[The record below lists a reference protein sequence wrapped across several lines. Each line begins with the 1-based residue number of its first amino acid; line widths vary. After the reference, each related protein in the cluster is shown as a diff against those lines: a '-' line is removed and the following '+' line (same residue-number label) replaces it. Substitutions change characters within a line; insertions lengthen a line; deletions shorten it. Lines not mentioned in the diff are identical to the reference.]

1 MSDTAIVI
9 AVAYTIAVV
18 LGSVVSL
25 GVYRSTRR
33 RDAGEVDVG
42 RWSRRETGWFVVVL
56 VGLFGLFL
64 GTIFLVPYGETAGPR
79 KQVVRVT
86 GVQFAW
92 AIQPQSVQTGVP
104 VEFLATSRDVSHAF
118 GIYDDERRLV
128 LQAQVTPGRTQ
139 KVVHTFTKPGK
150 YEVLCL
156 EFCGLKHHEML
167 STLRVTAG

>member
-1 MSDTAIVI
+1 MSDTATVI

-18 LGSVVSL
+18 LGSVVAL
-25 GVYRSTRR
+25 GVYRSTRLA
-33 RDAGEVDVG
+33 DAGDVEVG

-56 VGLFGLFL
+56 VGLFVLFL
-64 GTIFLVPYGETAGPR
+64 GTIFLVPYGETAGAR

-92 AIQPQSVQTGVP
+92 AIEPQTVRTGLP

-118 GIYDDERRLV
+118 GIYDAQHRLV
-128 LQAQVTPGRTQ
+128 LQAQVVPGRTQ
-139 KVVHTFTKPGK
+139 KVVHTFTRPGR
-150 YEVLCL
+150 YHVLCL